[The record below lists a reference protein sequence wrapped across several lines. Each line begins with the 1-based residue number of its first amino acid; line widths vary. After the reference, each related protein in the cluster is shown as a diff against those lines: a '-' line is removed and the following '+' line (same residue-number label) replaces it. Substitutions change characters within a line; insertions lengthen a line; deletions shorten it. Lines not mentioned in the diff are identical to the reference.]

1 MSVWMFS
8 SIVGQSLPSAAVEF
22 AFGSWPSEGI
32 VKPRRPQGIHL
43 PETQDEPFRLTECH
57 SGLAYSA
64 EVLDPGDHGKRRA
77 FRVGWDGDPICHTS
91 GPSAGGPLGR
101 SPSIGLGRGF
111 VPWWGNP
118 LLRPASVRGGRVPA

>member
-43 PETQDEPFRLTECH
+43 PETQDEPYRIACQSILH
-57 SGLAYSA
+57 RGLS
-64 EVLDPGDHGKRRA
+64 H
-77 FRVGWDGDPICHTS
+77 DGDGIPLRKPFEDIAVDHHCCL
-91 GPSAGGPLGR
+91 PSE
-101 SPSIGLGRGF
+101 
-111 VPWWGNP
+111 VVTPWNLWF
-118 LLRPASVRGGRVPA
+118 